1 MQSSL
6 KMHNVREYEAEAQ
19 PAVKDKKRIII
30 RKEIRIIIPKLQNEV
45 KHVFLFHT
53 FSCGVFCINE
63 D

>member
-6 KMHNVREYEAEAQ
+6 KMHNVREYEAQ
-19 PAVKDKKRIII
+19 PAVKDKKRII

-45 KHVFLFHT
+45 KHVFLFN
-53 FSCGVFCINE
+53 FGYGVSVNE